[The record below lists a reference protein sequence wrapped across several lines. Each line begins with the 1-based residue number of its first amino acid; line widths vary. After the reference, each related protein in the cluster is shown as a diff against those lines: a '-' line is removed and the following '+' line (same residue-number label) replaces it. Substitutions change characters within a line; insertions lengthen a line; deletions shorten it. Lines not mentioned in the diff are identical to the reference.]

1 MIAPLI
7 WLHAISQH
15 KIVLMPNGL
24 WRASSAGLAPTRAT
38 ILVYNSCMLEKQP
51 PTNITIRIPAE
62 IAEMLRKLA
71 KQHDR
76 SLNGEIVRALRE
88 YTEKHRERQP

>member
-1 MIAPLI
+1 M
-7 WLHAISQH
+7 
-15 KIVLMPNGL
+15 
-24 WRASSAGLAPTRAT
+24 
-38 ILVYNSCMLEKQP
+38 YEKQP

-62 IAEMLRKLA
+62 IAEALRRLA

-88 YTEKHRERQP
+88 YTEKHKDEK

>member
-1 MIAPLI
+1 M
-7 WLHAISQH
+7 HD
-15 KIVLMPNGL
+15 
-24 WRASSAGLAPTRAT
+24 
-38 ILVYNSCMLEKQP
+38 KQP

-62 IAEMLRKLA
+62 IAEVLRKLA

-88 YTEKHRERQP
+88 YTEKRRERQP